1 VSLFLR
7 KYVPKGDKGELMLS
21 DWTLWLEWFIKAVV
35 VIFALLT
42 GFAYLTLYERRAL
55 ARIQTRIGP
64 NRAGPQGLL
73 QPIAD
78 AVKLIFKEELVPA
91 KADKIIFFWAPVVT
105 MVPSI
110 IIAAVIPWGTKF
122 TAFGREITLYLA
134 DINVGVLY
142 VMSIASIAVYGIV
155 LAGWSSNNKYAMLGG
170 LRSSAQMIS
179 YELALGLSFVTSI
192 ILANSM
198 SLRDIVNAQRVAEL
212 HIGNFT
218 FPFPMWF
225 VFIQPVGAVIFWIAT
240 LAEVNR
246 APFDM
251 PEAEQEL
258 TAGYHSEYSGMK
270 FALFFMAEYQKM
282 IVICAIAATLYF
294 GGFLGPFVD
303 RYPLLG
309 PLYLLIKVVALLF
322 GMIWV
327 RATWPRIRYDRLMSF
342 GWKVMLP
349 LSLTITFITA
359 TGIVLA
365 DVFNNQ
371 LYFWAIPF
379 VSILIGLFT
388 VVMIYRELRRKVYER
403 A

>member
-1 VSLFLR
+1 M
-7 KYVPKGDKGELMLS
+7 MLT
-21 DWTLWLEWFIKAVV
+21 DWTLWLEWFIKSLV
-35 VIFALLT
+35 VIFALLG
-42 GFAYLTLYERRAL
+42 GFAYLTWYERRAL
-55 ARIQTRIGP
+55 ARIQSRIGP
-64 NRAGPQGLL
+64 NRAGPFGLL

-78 AVKLIFKEELVPA
+78 AVKLIFKEELTPG
-91 KADKIIFFWAPVVT
+91 KADRVIFFWAPVVT
-105 MVPSI
+105 LVPSI
-110 IIAAVIPWGTKF
+110 IIAAVIPWGTKI

-134 DINVGVLY
+134 DINVGVIYL
-142 VMSIASIAVYGIV
+142 MSIASIAVYGIV
-155 LAGWSSNNKYAMLGG
+155 LAGWSSNSKYAMLGG

-179 YELALGLSFVTSI
+179 YELSLGLSFVTAI

-198 SLRDIVNAQRVAEL
+198 SLLEIVDKQSALPL
-212 HIGNFT
+212 HIGSFT
-218 FPFPMWF
+218 LPLPMWF
-225 VFIQPVGAVIFWIAT
+225 VFVQPVGAIIFWIAT

-303 RYPLLG
+303 KYPLLG
-309 PLYLLIKVVALLF
+309 PVYLLIKVVVLLF

-349 LSLTITFITA
+349 LSLAITFITA

-365 DVFNNQ
+365 DVLHNQ
-371 LYFWAIPF
+371 LYYWAIPF
-379 VSILIGLFT
+379 VSILVGLFT
-388 VVMIYRELRRKVYER
+388 VVMIYRELRRKAYER